1 MINIRLDYFARMMN
15 SPKKKKKP
23 KKGKES
29 AQQYTE

>member
-15 SPKKKKKP
+15 SPKKKKP

-29 AQQYTE
+29 AQQYKF